1 MVNREIVRRGA
12 VILFCDYV
20 VRLLRIWDHTV
31 GINYTYITVY
41 YSQLENM
48 LRITFGDYL
57 LFTIYEEQYLNLKT
71 LMSKSKLD
79 L

>member
-1 MVNREIVRRGA
+1 MDHD
-12 VILFCDYV
+12 ILFSARKHVENY
-20 VRLLRIWDHTV
+20 IW
-31 GINYTYITVY
+31 I
-41 YSQLENM
+41 
-48 LRITFGDYL
+48 YL